1 MTQVLTINPATGGE
15 LASYTAMTD
24 ADIDAAVNRSEKA
37 QRQWA
42 SRTLEQRAEVM
53 RTAAQLLRGETD
65 KLSLLM
71 TREMGKPLS
80 ESRAE
85 IAKCANGLDYYAENA
100 PNLLSDTLYE
110 TAADRSWVSYEPLGV
125 VLAVMPWNFPMWQ
138 VFRFAAPALMAG
150 NSALLKH
157 SPNTTGTA
165 LAAQRIVEAAGA
177 PAGLLTAL
185 IVAERDV
192 AEVTTKL
199 ISDDRV
205 AAVTLTGSERA
216 GAAVGASAGRS
227 IKKSVLELGGSDPF
241 IVLADADLDAAVHHA
256 VKARFLNAGQSCI
269 SPKRFI
275 VDKRVVDDFIE
286 GMHRGV
292 SALSVG
298 DPENSG
304 TDIGPLARS
313 DLRELV
319 ASQVH
324 ETLSCGATL
333 ITGGATVADRPG
345 WFFEPTLLAHVPSG
359 SPAYDEEIFGPVAAI
374 VAFDAED
381 EAIRIANATRFGLG
395 ASVWS
400 ADIDKAT
407 HVGRQIVSGACFV
420 NAPVASDVRI
430 PFGGAK
436 RSGYGRELADA
447 GIREFVNARTWWTN
461 KQALNGTGR

>member
-1 MTQVLTINPATGGE
+1 MPHVVTTNPATGRE
-15 LASYTAMTD
+15 IASYAAMTD
-24 ADIDAAVNRSEKA
+24 DDIDAAVKQTEKA
-37 QRQWA
+37 QEQWA
-42 SRTLEQRAEVM
+42 MTPIERRADVI
-53 RTAAQLLRGETD
+53 RAAAQLLRDECEE
-65 KLSLLM
+65 LSLLM

-85 IAKCANGLDYYAENA
+85 IAKCATGLDYYAENA
-100 PNLLSDTLYE
+100 PCLLSDTMYE

-150 NSALLKH
+150 NGALLKH

-165 LAAQRIVEAAGA
+165 LAAQRVIEAAGA
-177 PAGLLTAL
+177 PAGLLTTL
-185 IVAERDV
+185 IIAEADV
-192 AEVTTKL
+192 AEVTARL
-199 ISDDRV
+199 IDDDRV

-227 IKKSVLELGGSDPF
+227 IKKSVLELGGADPF
-241 IVLADADLDAAVHHA
+241 IVLADADVEAAVHHA

-275 VDKRVVDDFIE
+275 VHSRVADDFIE
-286 GMHRGV
+286 GMLRGV
-292 SALSVG
+292 SSLSVG
-298 DPENSG
+298 DPEKAE
-304 TDIGPLARS
+304 TDIGPVARS

-319 ASQVH
+319 ANQVNDS
-324 ETLSCGATL
+324 LRRGATL
-333 ITGGATVADRPG
+333 VTGGATVTDRPG
-345 WFFEPTLLAHVPSG
+345 WFFEPTLLTDVRPG

-374 VAFDAED
+374 LTFDTDD
-381 EAIRIANATRFGLG
+381 EAVRIANATRFGLG

-400 ADIDKAT
+400 SDIDKAT
-407 HVGRQIVSGACFV
+407 HIGRQIVSGACFV

-447 GIREFVNARTWWTN
+447 GIREFVNARTWWAN
-461 KQALNGTGR
+461 NHALTGVSR